1 MPKRDDIKTILVIG
15 SGPIVIGQAAEFD
28 YAGTQACLS
37 LKEEG
42 YRVVLVNSN
51 PATIMTDAEM
61 ADKVYIEPITLDF
74 VSRIIRKERPDA
86 ILPTLGGQTG
96 LNMAMELSAA
106 GILDECNVEVL
117 GTDLTAIK
125 KAKQGDVYTIIPEV
139 TLTQSCLCR
148 VQILSLREGS
158 SGQSQTKQEKTLS
171 LPANQP
177 IALTKLSLNISPDDR
192 VKIVVTVSDGQSLHL
207 SQQWPPSSEKS

>member
-1 MPKRDDIKTILVIG
+1 
-15 SGPIVIGQAAEFD
+15 
-28 YAGTQACLS
+28 
-37 LKEEG
+37 
-42 YRVVLVNSN
+42 
-51 PATIMTDAEM
+51 
-61 ADKVYIEPITLDF
+61 
-74 VSRIIRKERPDA
+74 
-86 ILPTLGGQTG
+86 
-96 LNMAMELSAA
+96 
-106 GILDECNVEVL
+106 
-117 GTDLTAIK
+117 
-125 KAKQGDVYTIIPEV
+125 IPEV

-177 IALTKLSLNISPDDR
+177 IALTKLSLNISPEDR